1 MPLKREVLYPIFLK
15 CVQFVGDDQFWRE
28 TFEDLAYGIVYGGAY
43 ITKGVMCC
51 KVKGKEFVYKFNE
64 KEPERV
70 FQDVTRLLRE
80 KLNIMSRNERKAMID
95 ELMEVEQ
102 NMNQMKNV
110 EWGEIKKKSVKDILF
125 QNFLIKMKYQY
136 ELRDSQ
142 MKKLYNTINLALML
156 KSIKNGDITYRN
168 GEIQEIR
175 GIHFVRGRYRVDLD
189 IYSGLEDECG
199 KAVEKKDA
207 RKLRYL

>member
-15 CVQFVGDDQFWRE
+15 CVAFVGDDQFWRE

-43 ITKGVMCC
+43 IMKGVMCC
-51 KVKGKEFVYKFNE
+51 KVKGKEFVYKFND

-70 FQDVTRLLRE
+70 FADVTRLLRE

-95 ELMEVEQ
+95 ELVEVEQ
-102 NMNQMKNV
+102 SMNQMKNM
-110 EWGEIKKKSVKDILF
+110 EWSDIKKKSMKDILF

-142 MKKLYNTINLALML
+142 MKKLYSTINLALML
-156 KSIKNGDITYRN
+156 KSIKNADIQYRN

-175 GIHFVRGRYRVDLD
+175 GFHFSRGKYRVDLD
-189 IYSGLEDECG
+189 VYSGLEEDNSKSSER
-199 KAVEKKDA
+199 KDA